1 MTHSNKSS
9 TTRSRWE
16 KRLTTTLIVLG
27 LILILFF
34 GFRAV
39 RSFLRIQFTGLEP
52 GVTDVELIRGWMTI
66 PYIAAAYDV
75 PEEYIFEQIGVP
87 QEDNQNKS
95 LFRLNSDYFGGE
107 PQAILKVVQAAIRQ
121 YQAEHP
127 PPTASPEPD
136 ASLEPD
142 HD

>member
-1 MTHSNKSS
+1 MSQSTQSS
-9 TTRSRWE
+9 PAPSRRE
-16 KRLTTTLIVLG
+16 RILIIGLIVLG
-27 LILILFF
+27 LILIGFF

-39 RSFLRIQFTGLEP
+39 RSFLRIQLTGLEP

-66 PYIAAAYDV
+66 PYIATAYGV

-87 QEDNQNKS
+87 QEGNQDKG
-95 LFRLNSDYFGGE
+95 LYRLNLDYFEGE
-107 PQAILKVVQAAIRQ
+107 PEAILKVVQEAIRQ

-127 PPTASPEPD
+127 PPREA
-136 ASLEPD
+136 D

>member
-1 MTHSNKSS
+1 MTQSNKSS
-9 TTRSRWE
+9 AAPSRWE
-16 KRLTTTLIVLG
+16 KRLTAALIVLG

-52 GVTDVELIRGWMTI
+52 GVTNVELIRGWMTI
-66 PYIAAAYDV
+66 PYIAVAYQV
-75 PEEYIFEQIGVP
+75 PEDYIFEQLGIP
-87 QEDNQNKS
+87 QEGNQTKG
-95 LFRLNSDYFGGE
+95 LGRLNTEYYFGKS
-107 PQAILKVVQAAIRQ
+107 QAVLKMVQSAIRQ

-127 PPTASPEPD
+127 PPTAPSPTVSPE
-136 ASLEPD
+136 AG